1 MTSFGPILDMDETDA
16 TREFSKALV
25 WAWCDQA
32 EMALEEME
40 MHLAAGNIVPLADKA
55 HYLKGS
61 SASLGL
67 VKVSSTCQ
75 SIYHTH
81 FPPSLAH
88 LRAFSYT
95 GKGNSELSSKVHSSG
110 SGSSGTSSSSS
121 SNSNSSSSLASPTT
135 PYSSDTS
142 MEDSPFASFGAAS
155 DKMQYSLSHSPQ
167 ASPSEHQHQA
177 FPFEMT
183 AAMTAPNGEGAA
195 TILSPSP
202 GIYASHGYMPSY
214 TAPILSSPTAIQ
226 GQAGANSKGT
236 RDDNKQ
242 MDSAAEVAAHFERMK
257 LQRAGALLAKLR
269 LDVKQGSEWLYT
281 YYRESDKFAGVPC
294 YGI

>member
-1 MTSFGPILDMDETDA
+1 MTSFGPILNMDETDA

-110 SGSSGTSSSSS
+110 SGSSGSSSSSS
-121 SNSNSSSSLASPTT
+121 SNTNSLSSLASPAT

-142 MEDSPFASFGAAS
+142 MENSPFASFGAAS
-155 DKMQYSLSHSPQ
+155 DKMQYSLSHSPR

-177 FPFEMT
+177 FPFEMNAST
-183 AAMTAPNGEGAA
+183 PAASAGE
-195 TILSPSP
+195 TLSSSP
-202 GIYASHGYMPSY
+202 GIYASHGYVPSY
-214 TAPILSSPTAIQ
+214 TSPILSSPSAMRE
-226 GQAGANSKGT
+226 GAPPAGG
-236 RDDNKQ
+236 RDDYKQ

-257 LQRAGALLAKLR
+257 LQRARALLTKLR
-269 LDVKQGSEWLYT
+269 LDVKEGSEWLYT

-294 YGI
+294 YET